1 MSSAKEFRKYADEC
15 MGWAKTA
22 RSNQEREIFLQMA
35 RTWMQAA
42 VLARDA
48 PAQPEQKRTD
58 VADDNKGGN
67 ATL

>member
-1 MSSAKEFRKYADEC
+1 MSSAKEFREYADEC

-22 RSNQEREIFLQMA
+22 RSDQEREIFLQMA

-42 VLARDA
+42 VLASDA
-48 PAQPEQKRTD
+48 PVQQDQKCSD
-58 VADDNKGGN
+58 AGDDNKGGN